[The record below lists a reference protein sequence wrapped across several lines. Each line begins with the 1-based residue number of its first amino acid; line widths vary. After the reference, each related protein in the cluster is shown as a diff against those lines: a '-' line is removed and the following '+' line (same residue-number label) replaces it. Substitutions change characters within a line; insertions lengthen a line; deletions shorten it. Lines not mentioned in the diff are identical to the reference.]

1 MASYIPKRGDIIYLD
16 FDPSAGTEIMKRRP
30 AIVLSAEVFNK
41 ITGLVFVAPITST
54 VRGHS
59 LEVEIKTKSVQGV
72 ALLHQVRSL
81 DFNARNAKKTAV
93 ASAAV
98 IKACLDTMQVIFS

>member
-1 MASYIPKRGDIIYLD
+1 MASYIPERGDIIYLD
-16 FDPSAGTEIMKRRP
+16 FDPSAGTKIMKRRP

-59 LEVEIKTKSVQGV
+59 LEVEIKTKSIQGV
-72 ALLHQVRSL
+72 ALLYQVRSL
-81 DFNARNAKKTAV
+81 DFKARDAQKAGV
-93 ASAAV
+93 VPAAAM
-98 IKACLDTMQVIFS
+98 KACLDTMQVIFS

>member
-1 MASYIPKRGDIIYLD
+1 
-16 FDPSAGTEIMKRRP
+16 MKRRP

-41 ITGLVFVAPITST
+41 ITGLVFFAPIIST

-72 ALLHQVRSL
+72 ALLHLGPQS
-81 DFNARNAKKTAV
+81 
-93 ASAAV
+93 
-98 IKACLDTMQVIFS
+98 